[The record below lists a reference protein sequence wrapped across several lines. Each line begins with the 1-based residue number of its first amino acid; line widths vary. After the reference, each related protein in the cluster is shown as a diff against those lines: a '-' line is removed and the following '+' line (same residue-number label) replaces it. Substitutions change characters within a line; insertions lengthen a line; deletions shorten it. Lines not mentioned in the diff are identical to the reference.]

1 LSARLALDPVVDY
14 DEMNGLDPT
23 ILTKP
28 CRLALSKLATWQNF
42 ATKKSLV
49 CNLVE

>member
-1 LSARLALDPVVDY
+1 LSARLALDPMVDY
-14 DEMNGLDPT
+14 DEMNGLDPS

-28 CRLALSKLATWQNF
+28 CHLALSKLASWQNF
-42 ATKKSLV
+42 ATKKTSV